1 MRSKRRAV
9 VGVVVLALAVAGAL
23 TGFLVTRASGSTRR
37 EAAASTTT
45 TSAAATAT
53 TTPHLSEHGTVQ
65 VLHVPVPGDR
75 GRDNDVY
82 VYRPP
87 VPDSARLP
95 VLYFLHGV
103 PGHASDVFA
112 AGLPELMDTFFAQG
126 NPPFVLVAPDGNGAH
141 HDDTE
146 WANAR
151 DGTDQMETFVT
162 RNVIAAVEGP
172 NRRDRT
178 RRAIAGFSMGGYGA
192 ANLALRH
199 PDLFDAAIPMAGY
212 FHVDDPAG
220 MFGGDLTTIAAN
232 SPELHLDAA
241 HGHRIF
247 IVDGDED
254 NDRVVKGE
262 SLAAASTLMEGGV
275 PVWYESI
282 PAAHSWAF
290 VAAAF
295 PSVERFLD
303 GVWIRLHP
311 PPPEI
316 PASLLPASVTGH
328 WTGTADGARLDVTL
342 PAPADD
348 PTVRALERLRRRAR
362 WPAVSYVRV
371 VITNPASASHAYT
384 LAKVSFVD
392 ANGVTIDANAPAFV
406 ALEWAQRS
414 DRASVQSAARA
425 LVPSLVGS
433 TVVPPGATR
442 DAILVTL
449 GPVPGVS
456 SVFAG
461 DSFGTGTLAVA
472 P

>member
-1 MRSKRRAV
+1 M
-9 VGVVVLALAVAGAL
+9 VGVVVLAVVAAGA
-23 TGFLVTRASGSTRR
+23 VSAVVATRGSGRTRSAASASTTS
-37 EAAASTTT
+37 APSGASTTT
-45 TSAAATAT
+45 SV
-53 TTPHLSEHGTVQ
+53 PHLSEHGTVQ
-65 VLHVPVPGDR
+65 ILHVPVPGDA
-75 GRDNDVY
+75 GRKNDVY

-87 VPDSARLP
+87 VPDSPRLP

-103 PGHASDVFA
+103 PGHASDVFD
-112 AGLPELMDTFFAQG
+112 AGLPGLMDTFFAQG

-151 DGTDQMETFVT
+151 DGTDQIETFVT
-162 RNVIAAVEGP
+162 SNVISAVEGA

-199 PDLFDAAIPMAGY
+199 PDLYDDTIPMAAY

-220 MFGGDLTTIAAN
+220 MFGGDLVTIAAN

-254 NDRVVKGE
+254 DERVVKGE
-262 SLAAASTLMEGGV
+262 SRAGAATRREGGG
-275 PVWYESI
+275 PVWFQSI
-282 PAAHSWAF
+282 PGSHSWQF

-303 GVWIRLHP
+303 GEWIRLHP

-316 PASLLPASVTGH
+316 PVSLLPPSVTGH
-328 WTGTADGARLDVTL
+328 WTGTVDGAQLDVTL

-348 PTVRALERLRRRAR
+348 ATVRALDRLRRHAR

-371 VITNPASASHAYT
+371 VIANPRSGSRAYS

-406 ALEWAQRS
+406 ALEWADRS
-414 DRASVQSAARA
+414 NRTSVKNEAQA

-433 TVVPPGATR
+433 TVVPPGTTR
-442 DAILVTL
+442 EAILVTL
-449 GPVPGVS
+449 GPVPSVS

-461 DSFGTGTLAVA
+461 DSFGSGTLAA
-472 P
+472 AS